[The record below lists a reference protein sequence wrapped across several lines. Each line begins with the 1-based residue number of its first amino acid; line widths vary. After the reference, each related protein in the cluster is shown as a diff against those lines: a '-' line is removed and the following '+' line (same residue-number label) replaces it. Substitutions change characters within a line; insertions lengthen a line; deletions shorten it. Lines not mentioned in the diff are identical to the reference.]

1 MSSELAGPGPDRG
14 STDQPSESPSR
25 PRSSEPERAA
35 SVPAPSPAAGEQATA
50 SGRRPQRD
58 VLRVTV
64 AHGSLENAAYPVAV
78 GHYHGDA
85 LVGAEGFLNYKLNDR
100 LRDRYV
106 MRLYPGEAETAD
118 VIPAPG
124 GKPPGALV
132 IGLGEIGALS
142 PELLTR
148 GVMQAALR
156 HAIARLES
164 CAQPADGLTYLSAA
178 FSSVLIGTSGGHA
191 LSVES
196 AVTAIVKGAVL
207 ANRVLR
213 DQNPWY
219 RVRIDEV
226 QFVELYEDIAAR
238 VAHIVLGLP
247 DNQLS
252 LGLEKWETIEPCDYL
267 RTLEG
272 GRLRS
277 PASPYDSGWW
287 RRVQISEIGKESDA
301 KTAGSL
307 EFVLLTERARA
318 EQTLQATQ
326 RPLIDRLV
334 AEAIR
339 RNDFRADLHAALYE
353 LLLPNSLKDQMKE
366 MANLLLV
373 LDPAA
378 ANYPWEMLCERDQ
391 EPLALRVGLLR
402 QLKTMSSRSEVRT
415 PRDNHALVIG
425 DPDTGDPDTG
435 LPFIPRLPG
444 AFEEAEIIAKD
455 LNKAGY
461 KVEQQIGKTAPE
473 IASALFAHE
482 YRIVHITAHGS
493 YDSEHPE
500 RSGVVLAR
508 DIFLTAAEFGQ
519 LRVVPELVFL
529 SCCHLGRTDEP
540 QPDSKPGQQPT
551 AWNKMAASLAQQ
563 LIDIGVRAVVVA
575 GWGIEVEASKDFG
588 IQFYRRMLRKNGQ
601 FGEAVREARRYIYE
615 KHPASNTWGAFQ
627 CYGLPTFVLGGQ
639 VVQPAAKK
647 ERPVTQNEALEQ
659 LRRIQVDAQ
668 TTEPARIKALVK
680 ELRGYDDALRD
691 EWRTGSVLYELGESY
706 AALREWGPAIDC
718 YTQAL
723 APKEAKSEV
732 PIRALEQLADVKVR
746 YAVQLREADGGEK
759 AEVSSAKR
767 KELLK
772 GALEHLELA
781 LGFGATTERL
791 SLLGSYAKRLAL
803 ESAHDERRAA
813 LRRAAEFYERAYRQI
828 SRQTEELPDPY
839 PALNWITLQFL
850 ANNADENERQQAE
863 FLLVI
868 EACVQAASQRQ
879 AVQPDFWE
887 RVHDPDAAL
896 LRALIEGKLADQ
908 ATTIRQKYRKAFQE
922 RSTAYERESVL
933 NQLDFLGEALA
944 WKGEQEPAGQVSRLR
959 AELER

>member
-1 MSSELAGPGPDRG
+1 MDRG
-14 STDQPSESPSR
+14 STDQLSGSPSH
-25 PRSSEPERAA
+25 PRGSEPEEAA
-35 SVPAPSPAAGEQATA
+35 SVSALSPTAGEQATA
-50 SGRRPQRD
+50 SSRRPRRD

-64 AHGSLENAAYPVAV
+64 AHGSLENADYPVAV

-85 LVGAEGFLNYKLNDR
+85 LVGAEGFLDWKLNGR

-106 MRLYPGEAETAD
+106 MRLYPGEVETAD

-156 HAIARLES
+156 HAVARLES
-164 CAQPADGLTYLSAA
+164 SAQPADGQKYLSAA
-178 FSSVLIGTSGGHA
+178 FSSVLIGTSGGHT

-196 AVTAIVKGAVL
+196 AVMAIVKGAVL

-213 DQNPWY
+213 DQNLWK
-219 RVRIDEV
+219 RVHIDEV
-226 QFVELYEDIAAR
+226 QFVELYEDVAAR

-247 DNQLS
+247 DNRLS
-252 LGLEKWETIEPCDYL
+252 LGLEKREAIEPCDYL

-287 RRVQISEIGKESDA
+287 RRVQISEIGAENGA

-307 EFVLLTERARA
+307 EFVLLTDRARA

-353 LLLPNSLKDQMKE
+353 LLLPNPLKDQMKE

-373 LDPAA
+373 LDSAA

-402 QLKTMSSRSEVRT
+402 QLKTMRSRSEVRV

-435 LPFIPRLPG
+435 VPFISRLPG

-455 LNKAGY
+455 LDKVGY
-461 KVEQQIGKTAPE
+461 KVEEQIGKTAPE

-493 YDSEHPE
+493 YDPEHPE

-529 SCCHLGRTDEP
+529 SCCHLGRTEEP
-540 QPDSKPGQQPT
+540 QLDSKPAQPPT

-601 FGEAVREARRYIYE
+601 FGEAVRRR
-615 KHPASNTWGAFQ
+615 
-627 CYGLPTFVLGGQ
+627 
-639 VVQPAAKK
+639 
-647 ERPVTQNEALEQ
+647 
-659 LRRIQVDAQ
+659 DA
-668 TTEPARIKALVK
+668 TST
-680 ELRGYDDALRD
+680 
-691 EWRTGSVLYELGESY
+691 
-706 AALREWGPAIDC
+706 
-718 YTQAL
+718 
-723 APKEAKSEV
+723 
-732 PIRALEQLADVKVR
+732 
-746 YAVQLREADGGEK
+746 
-759 AEVSSAKR
+759 
-767 KELLK
+767 
-772 GALEHLELA
+772 
-781 LGFGATTERL
+781 
-791 SLLGSYAKRLAL
+791 
-803 ESAHDERRAA
+803 
-813 LRRAAEFYERAYRQI
+813 
-828 SRQTEELPDPY
+828 
-839 PALNWITLQFL
+839 
-850 ANNADENERQQAE
+850 
-863 FLLVI
+863 
-868 EACVQAASQRQ
+868 
-879 AVQPDFWE
+879 
-887 RVHDPDAAL
+887 
-896 LRALIEGKLADQ
+896 
-908 ATTIRQKYRKAFQE
+908 
-922 RSTAYERESVL
+922 RSTPIATPGAPSSVTVCRHSCW
-933 NQLDFLGEALA
+933 AA
-944 WKGEQEPAGQVSRLR
+944 RWCSRPKKR
-959 AELER
+959 SGR